1 MDNYIYFNKM
11 DELIDQLLIIHVA
24 AGVISLVTGLISIL
38 SLKGSKVHKKSGKI
52 YFYSMT
58 IVFVT
63 AIIIASYRFNRFL
76 FLIAFLSYYSV
87 FTGVR
92 KLRLKNLHKNQKPK
106 WYDWTAGI
114 INGIANLFFIGLGIY
129 YSIENGFFSGGALLS
144 VGFGIG
150 GLLISYVNLKPF
162 IIKPNKSYH
171 WYLSHIGNM
180 FGGYIA
186 TSTAFLSTLIS
197 KYEIMNP
204 FLGFALPSII
214 GVPLLIYWMNKT
226 EKTFKK

>member
-1 MDNYIYFNKM
+1 M
-11 DELIDQLLIIHVA
+11 DELIDQLLIIHIA

-38 SLKGSKVHKKSGKI
+38 SLKGGKVHKKSGKI

-87 FTGVR
+87 FAGVR

-214 GVPLLIYWMNKT
+214 GVPVLIYWINKT
-226 EKTFKK
+226 EKNFNK

>member
-1 MDNYIYFNKM
+1 M

-87 FTGVR
+87 FAGVR

-106 WYDWTAGI
+106 WFDWTAGI
-114 INGIANLFFIGLGIY
+114 FNGIANLFFIGLGIY

-150 GLLISYVNLKPF
+150 GLIISYVNLKPF

-214 GVPLLIYWMNKT
+214 GVPVLIYWINKT
-226 EKTFKK
+226 EKNFNK

>member
-1 MDNYIYFNKM
+1 
-11 DELIDQLLIIHVA
+11 
-24 AGVISLVTGLISIL
+24 
-38 SLKGSKVHKKSGKI
+38 
-52 YFYSMT
+52 MT

-87 FTGVR
+87 FAGVR

-106 WYDWTAGI
+106 WFDGPAGI
-114 INGIANLFFIGLGIY
+114 FNGIANLFFIGLGIY

>member
-1 MDNYIYFNKM
+1 M
-11 DELIDQLLIIHVA
+11 DELIDQLLIIHIA

-38 SLKGSKVHKKSGKI
+38 SLKGGKVHKKSGKI

-87 FTGVR
+87 FAGVR

-162 IIKPNKSYH
+162 IIRPNKSYH

>member
-1 MDNYIYFNKM
+1 M
-11 DELIDQLLIIHVA
+11 DELIDQLLIIHIA

-87 FTGVR
+87 FAGVR

-106 WYDWTAGI
+106 WFDWTAGI
-114 INGIANLFFIGLGIY
+114 FNGIANLFFIGLGIY

-214 GVPLLIYWMNKT
+214 GVPVLIYWINKT
-226 EKTFKK
+226 EKNFNK

>member
-1 MDNYIYFNKM
+1 MEQLTK
-11 DELIDQLLIIHVA
+11 QLLIIHIA
-24 AGVISLVTGLISIL
+24 AGFVSLVTGLISII
-38 SLKGSKVHKKSGKI
+38 SSKGAKIHKKSGKI

-58 IVFVT
+58 LVFVT

-87 FTGVR
+87 FAGVR
-92 KLRLKNLHKNQKPK
+92 KLKLKNLHKNQKPK
-106 WYDWTAGI
+106 WYDWTAGV
-114 INGIANLFFIGLGIY
+114 INGFANLFFIGLGIF
-129 YSIENGFFSGGALLS
+129 YSIKNGFFSGGALLS
-144 VGFGIG
+144 VGFGMG

-180 FGGYIA
+180 LGGYIA
-186 TSTAFLSTLIS
+186 TSTAFLVTING
-197 KYEIMNP
+197 KFEIMDP

-214 GVPLLIYWMNKT
+214 GVPLIVYWMRKT
-226 EKTFKK
+226 EKKYFI

>member
-1 MDNYIYFNKM
+1 M

-87 FTGVR
+87 FAGVR

-106 WYDWTAGI
+106 WYDWTAGN

>member
-1 MDNYIYFNKM
+1 M

-87 FTGVR
+87 FAGVR

-144 VGFGIG
+144 VGFGVG

>member
-1 MDNYIYFNKM
+1 M

-87 FTGVR
+87 FAGVR

>member
-1 MDNYIYFNKM
+1 MEQLTN
-11 DELIDQLLIIHVA
+11 QLLIIHIA
-24 AGVISLVTGLISIL
+24 AGFISLVTGLISIL
-38 SLKGSKVHKKSGKI
+38 SLKGGKIHKKSGKI

-63 AIIIASYRFNRFL
+63 AIIIANYRFNRFL

-87 FTGVR
+87 FAGVR

-114 INGIANLFFIGLGIY
+114 FNGIANLFFIGLGIY

-180 FGGYIA
+180 LGGYIA
-186 TSTAFLSTLIS
+186 TSTAFLVTING
-197 KYEIMNP
+197 KFEIINP
-204 FLGFALPSII
+204 SLGFALPSII
-214 GVPLLIYWMNKT
+214 GVPLIVYWIKKT
-226 EKTFKK
+226 EKKYVG

>member
-1 MDNYIYFNKM
+1 M

-24 AGVISLVTGLISIL
+24 AGGISLVTGLISIL

-87 FTGVR
+87 FAGVR

-214 GVPLLIYWMNKT
+214 GVPVLIYWINKT
-226 EKTFKK
+226 EKNFNK